1 MSRRRIAFIPAT
13 ILSDANGLLHTIDA
27 AGWRSQTPAI
37 PELDSRKCVG
47 CHRDVSRLFRR
58 LTDVFLLAKSGSD
71 ETNIGVLECRYRYPR
86 ILKNRGRVAQPTI
99 RFIVSPRCV
108 SPSWPTT
115 ADYIYAHRCL
125 FTRIPICHDPRLS
138 ILSTIKIRE
147 TFAMFSRICVTCNC
161 KLRVICVVFICV
173 V

>member
-47 CHRDVSRLFRR
+47 LHRDVSRLFRP

-86 ILKNRGRVAQPTI
+86 ILKARSCGAANDSVYRVSSMRITI
-99 RFIVSPRCV
+99 LANDS
-108 SPSWPTT
+108 
-115 ADYIYAHRCL
+115 
-125 FTRIPICHDPRLS
+125 
-138 ILSTIKIRE
+138 
-147 TFAMFSRICVTCNC
+147 
-161 KLRVICVVFICV
+161 
-173 V
+173 

>member
-47 CHRDVSRLFRR
+47 WHRDVSWLFRR
-58 LTDVFLLAKSGSD
+58 LTDVFLLAKSGLD

-86 ILKNRGRVAQPTI
+86 ILKARSCGATNDSVYRLLDAYSHPGQRQLTI
-99 RFIVSPRCV
+99 FMLVDVYSHGFLFATIL
-108 SPSWPTT
+108 
-115 ADYIYAHRCL
+115 DYRS
-125 FTRIPICHDPRLS
+125 FRRLKLGK
-138 ILSTIKIRE
+138 LSSC
-147 TFAMFSRICVTCNC
+147 FQAFV
-161 KLRVICVVFICV
+161 
-173 V
+173 